1 MSYNAPR
8 KRKGHWMRIDIA
20 HGSYIRW
27 LLATRNLS
35 PHTVRAYDGD
45 IAAFIRYC
53 GARKAVGCINHDSVI
68 AFVEALSA
76 SDLAP
81 TSIRRRVAGVRGFCR
96 WMTRQ
101 GLLASDPSDGVTFST
116 GRQRSLPRVIPEH
129 ELNRLLAYLRQS
141 AASDIHR
148 PDAILARP
156 HECTTLLA
164 VSLMLATGLRVNEV
178 TGIRCIDIDLPG
190 RSLRVLG
197 KGQRER
203 IVFLPNEWIATL
215 TKAYLAAH
223 ISLRLPQQQFLF
235 NDCHRPLTP
244 DAMRSRLA
252 KASISAGLNVHVTPH
267 MLRHTAATQL
277 IEAGVDIR
285 FIQRLLGHASL
296 TTTEIYTHVSDRAL
310 RQVVTETDILTRLLP

>member
-1 MSYNAPR
+1 
-8 KRKGHWMRIDIA
+8 MRIDRA
-20 HGSYIRW
+20 QDSYIRW

-35 PHTVRAYDGD
+35 PHTLRAYDGD
-45 IAAFIRYC
+45 IAAFVRYV
-53 GARKAVGCINHDSVI
+53 GAHTRVGRLDPDLVI
-68 AFVEALSA
+68 AFLEALRA

-81 TSIRRRVAGVRGFCR
+81 ASIRRRVAGVRGFCR
-96 WMTRQ
+96 WLMAQ
-101 GLLASDPSDGVTFST
+101 QLLTSDPSHGVTLST

-129 ELNRLLAYLRQS
+129 ELSRLLAHLHRS
-141 AASDIHR
+141 AASDVHR

-156 HECTTLLA
+156 RECTTLLA
-164 VSLMLATGLRVNEV
+164 VSLMLATGVRVNEV
-178 TGIRCIDIDLPG
+178 TGIRCIDIDLPS

-203 IVFLPNEWIATL
+203 IVFLTNEWIVAFTS
-215 TKAYLAAH
+215 AYLTAH
-223 ISLRLPQQQFLF
+223 TSLRLPQLQFLF
-235 NDCHRPLTP
+235 NDYRRPLTP
-244 DAMRSRLA
+244 DAMRTRLA
-252 KASISAGLNVHVTPH
+252 KASVGAGLRIHVTPH

-310 RQVVTETDILTRLLP
+310 RQIVTDTDVLTRLLP